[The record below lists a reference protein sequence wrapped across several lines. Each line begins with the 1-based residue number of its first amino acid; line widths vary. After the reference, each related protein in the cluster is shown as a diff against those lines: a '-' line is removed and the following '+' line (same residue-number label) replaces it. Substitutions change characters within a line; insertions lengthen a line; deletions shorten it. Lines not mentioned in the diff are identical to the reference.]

1 MWGILAE
8 ILSRYLPDQIQKLH
22 LSFALGD
29 AARLEQMFIDVGFRD
44 VRDVRVDRET
54 REGIVGSFDEYWAPI
69 EAGTGQMP
77 QAYLALPE
85 PSRRAVRTDV
95 RERLSQFESNGR
107 YAMSA
112 EMLIGTG
119 CA

>member
-8 ILSRYLPDQIQKLH
+8 ILSRYIPDQIQKLH

-29 AARLEQMFIDVGFRD
+29 AARLEQMFIEVGF
-44 VRDVRVDRET
+44 RDVRVDRET
-54 REGIVGSFDEYWAPI
+54 REGIVGYFEEYWAPI

-85 PSRRAVRTDV
+85 RSRRAVRTNV